1 MIEIRNITK
10 SYGDT
15 PGVSGPKACLPTLDN
30 ISLAVNKGEFVS
42 IIGPSGCGKTTLFN
56 IISGLERPDGGSVLL
71 EGRDITGQRSFVS
84 YMLQK
89 DLLLP
94 WRNVLDNCTL
104 GLELQKMGRAKA
116 REIACSL
123 LAEFNLA
130 DYAMSYPSCLSGGMR
145 QRAAFARTML
155 AGKEV
160 LLLDEPF
167 GALDAYTKSE
177 MHLWLLQVW
186 QKRRPTVL
194 FITHDVEE
202 AIFLSDRVFVFSARP
217 ASIQLELAVDLPRP
231 RRREFLVQEAAIDL
245 KKKIMTALF
254 TDGSAVQEKT
264 RLGK

>member
-10 SYGDT
+10 SYYDM
-15 PGVSGPKACLPTLDN
+15 PGNRQAVFIPTLDN
-30 ISLAVNKGEFVS
+30 ISFTVKKGEFVS
-42 IIGPSGCGKTTLFN
+42 IIGPSGCGKSTLFN
-56 IISGLERPDGGSVLL
+56 LISGLEKPDSGIILL
-71 EGRDITGQRSFVS
+71 SAQDITGKRGHVS

-94 WRNVLDNCTL
+94 WRSVLDNCTL
-104 GLELQKMGRAKA
+104 GLELQGADRGKA
-116 REIACSL
+116 REKALSL

-130 DYAMSYPSCLSGGMR
+130 DYAGSYPSHLSGGMR
-145 QRAAFARTML
+145 QRVAFARTML

-177 MHLWLLQVW
+177 MHLWLAQVW

-217 ASIQLELAVDLPRP
+217 ASVQLELAVDLPRP
-231 RRREFLVQEAAIDL
+231 RLRELLVREEVIEL
-245 KKKIMTALF
+245 KKKIMAVLF
-254 TDGSAVQEKT
+254 TDSKTADEKT